1 MPFDTIG
8 TGVLAD
14 ANKIIAEAE
23 GGNPEDPIKLIQNDQ
38 ITIVNLDGMR
48 AANQNYIKV
57 KFPFEHEYAPIVTFG
72 IEYDGGDETMSY
84 LGAMVVGKASTKD
97 VSFLFTEIPPSDGY
111 SLYVRSASGNT
122 KTREFIFKPWSP
134 TVASLFAWYDA
145 SDISTITESAGV
157 VSQVDDKSDNGF
169 HLNVLTANKVG
180 PKTGVETLNNL
191 NVLTWD
197 LPAQVLENNSFAYDQ
212 NSNGLYLAVIFKCNI
227 NNQQDFI
234 IAGTE
239 NSGPGN
245 RMSVRRNGNLNS
257 IQILGGSGTGS
268 SIALS
273 TPQNTA
279 NEGED
284 LLLVVKFNGSNSTI
298 RIDGEIENSGNI
310 GTNPFS
316 SLNVGANESELA
328 PINGYIAELVFFEDS
343 SAQEKME
350 GYLAHKW
357 GTSSKLP
364 QGHPYKFVTPQA

>member
-1 MPFDTIG
+1 MGEISSFRLIG
-8 TGVLAD
+8 KTSAYQTKFYPNTELK
-14 ANKIIAEAE
+14 NFQNRWTPEEAS
-23 GGNPEDPIKLIQNDQ
+23 I
-38 ITIVNLDGMR
+38 
-48 AANQNYIKV
+48 
-57 KFPFEHEYAPIVTFG
+57 
-72 IEYDGGDETMSY
+72 
-84 LGAMVVGKASTKD
+84 
-97 VSFLFTEIPPSDGY
+97 
-111 SLYVRSASGNT
+111 
-122 KTREFIFKPWSP
+122 
-134 TVASLFAWYDA
+134 FAWYDA
-145 SDISTITESAGV
+145 SDISTITESAGI

-197 LPAQVLENNSFAYDQ
+197 LPAQVLENNFFAYDQ
-212 NSNGLYLAVIFKCNI
+212 NSKALYFAVIFKCNI

-239 NSGPGN
+239 STAPGN
-245 RMSVRRNGNLNS
+245 RMSARRTVGFNS
-257 IQILGGSGTGS
+257 IQVLGGSGTGS
-268 SIALS
+268 NIALGS
-273 TPQNTA
+273 GPNTA

-284 LLLVVKFNGSNSTI
+284 LLIVVKFNGSNSSI
-298 RIDGEIENSGNI
+298 RIDGEVESSGNI

-316 SLNVGANESELA
+316 SLNVGANESEDQQ
-328 PINGYIAELVFFEDS
+328 INGYIAEIVFFEDS

>member
-1 MPFDTIG
+1 MGDISSFRLIG
-8 TGVLAD
+8 KTSAYQTKFYPNTELK
-14 ANKIIAEAE
+14 NFQ
-23 GGNPEDPIKLIQNDQ
+23 NRWTPE
-38 ITIVNLDGMR
+38 
-48 AANQNYIKV
+48 
-57 KFPFEHEYAPIVTFG
+57 E
-72 IEYDGGDETMSY
+72 
-84 LGAMVVGKASTKD
+84 AST
-97 VSFLFTEIPPSDGY
+97 
-111 SLYVRSASGNT
+111 
-122 KTREFIFKPWSP
+122 
-134 TVASLFAWYDA
+134 FAWYDA
-145 SDISTITESAGV
+145 SDISTITESAGI

-268 SIALS
+268 NNSLG

-316 SLNVGANESELA
+316 SLNVGANESEVQS
-328 PINGYIAELVFFEDS
+328 INGYIAELVFFEDS
-343 SAQEKME
+343 SVQEKME

-357 GTSSKLP
+357 GTSNNLP
-364 QGHPYKFVTPQA
+364 VSHPYKYQPRYFI

>member
-1 MPFDTIG
+1 MGEISSFRLIG
-8 TGVLAD
+8 KTSAYQTKFYPNTELK
-14 ANKIIAEAE
+14 NFQ
-23 GGNPEDPIKLIQNDQ
+23 NRWTPE
-38 ITIVNLDGMR
+38 
-48 AANQNYIKV
+48 
-57 KFPFEHEYAPIVTFG
+57 E
-72 IEYDGGDETMSY
+72 
-84 LGAMVVGKASTKD
+84 AST
-97 VSFLFTEIPPSDGY
+97 
-111 SLYVRSASGNT
+111 
-122 KTREFIFKPWSP
+122 
-134 TVASLFAWYDA
+134 FAWYDA
-145 SDISTITESAGV
+145 SDISTITESAGI
-157 VSQVDDKSDNGF
+157 VSQIDDKSDNGF
-169 HLNVLTANKVG
+169 HLNVLTANKVA

-245 RMSVRRNGNLNS
+245 RMSVRRNSNLSS
-257 IQILGGSGTGS
+257 IQILGGSGAGS
-268 SIALS
+268 SNSLG

-298 RIDGEIENSGNI
+298 RINGEIEKSGNI

-343 SAQEKME
+343 SVQEKME

-357 GTSSKLP
+357 GTSNNLP
-364 QGHPYKFVTPQA
+364 VSHPYKYQPRYFI

>member
-1 MPFDTIG
+1 MGEISSFRLIG
-8 TGVLAD
+8 KTSAYQTKFYPNTELK
-14 ANKIIAEAE
+14 NFQ
-23 GGNPEDPIKLIQNDQ
+23 NRWTPE
-38 ITIVNLDGMR
+38 
-48 AANQNYIKV
+48 
-57 KFPFEHEYAPIVTFG
+57 E
-72 IEYDGGDETMSY
+72 
-84 LGAMVVGKASTKD
+84 AST
-97 VSFLFTEIPPSDGY
+97 
-111 SLYVRSASGNT
+111 
-122 KTREFIFKPWSP
+122 
-134 TVASLFAWYDA
+134 FAWYDA
-145 SDISTITESAGV
+145 SDISTITESAGI
-157 VSQVDDKSDNGF
+157 VSQIDDKSDNGF

-268 SIALS
+268 NNSLG

-316 SLNVGANESELA
+316 SLNVGANESEVQS
-328 PINGYIAELVFFEDS
+328 INGYIAEIVFFEDS
-343 SAQEKME
+343 SVQEKME

-357 GTSSKLP
+357 GTSNNLP
-364 QGHPYKFVTPQA
+364 VSHPYKYQPRYFI